1 MAVADF
7 PRDDVENDGKKKG
20 PADEK
25 LTKSTDATLYKV
37 SEGGV

>member
-7 PRDDVENDGKKKG
+7 PRDDVENDGKKKV
-20 PADEK
+20 PADEN
-25 LTKSTDATLYKV
+25 LTKSAGDTPYNN

>member
-7 PRDDVENDGKKKG
+7 PRDDVENDGTKKV
-20 PADEK
+20 PADEN
-25 LTKSTDATLYKV
+25 LTKSADATLYNV